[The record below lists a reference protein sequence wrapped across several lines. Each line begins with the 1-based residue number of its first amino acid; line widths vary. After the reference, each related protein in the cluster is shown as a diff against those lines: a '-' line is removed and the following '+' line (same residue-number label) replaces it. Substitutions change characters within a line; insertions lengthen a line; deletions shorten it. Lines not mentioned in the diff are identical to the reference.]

1 MFEFAAEEFIRHFR
15 LHDIVNAGAAAA
27 PGGFRQ
33 LHQFQIWNRS
43 QDLSRLR
50 RNFLPMT
57 QVTGFVVRH
66 GRSLLIPEAG
76 PPTGFWSGRLDP
88 SSREPLVDVLDL
100 LVPEGGALA

>member
-15 LHDIVNAGAAAA
+15 LHDLVNAGAAAA

-57 QVTGFVVRH
+57 QVTGLGVRH
-66 GRSLLIPEAG
+66 GRSLL
-76 PPTGFWSGRLDP
+76 PPGGGTATFFWGRRLDP
-88 SSREPLVDVLDL
+88 DSGEPLVDVLDL
-100 LVPEGGALA
+100 LVPE